1 MGGGQFCLTGKVSSE
16 EELYCSLIEARK
28 TNEDVP
34 KNSAA
39 SSNSC
44 LVFSKM
50 NNELS
55 VSDKASY
62 GLCKMP
68 KSEISIFLAI
78 FQFFN

>member
-1 MGGGQFCLTGKVSSE
+1 MQGFLQVHVYFALQQLSVMWGGGQFCLTGKVSSE
-16 EELYCSLIEARK
+16 EELYCGLIEARK

-44 LVFSKM
+44 LVCSKM

-55 VSDKASY
+55 VSD
-62 GLCKMP
+62 GL
-68 KSEISIFLAI
+68 
-78 FQFFN
+78 